1 MAEPDPVD
9 AADPRPAGLRIVVT
23 LVAAALPVLGGVW
36 VMDVPARLGLVVFT
50 EQMLAIMLG
59 LAIALVFLNVA
70 ADRGKRDRLP
80 WYDAIAAAVG
90 LATLSHV
97 ANDYPRLM
105 VEVSSRST
113 ETLIIGAVVVVL
125 VLEGLRRT
133 TGYTL
138 LTIVILFVFYA
149 LVADRIPGA
158 LQGQGIEPD
167 KLLIYLALDTNAALS
182 IPMSVGSTVVL
193 MFILMGQLLFATGGG
208 QCFTDIAMALMG
220 RRRGGA
226 AKVAVV
232 ASAMFGSISGT
243 AVSNVA
249 STGIVTIPLM
259 QRSGYRAAQA
269 GAIEAVASTGGQI
282 MPPIMGAAAFLMAEL
297 IEISYTDVLVA
308 AVVPALLY
316 YLAVFVQVDLIAAR
330 EKIAVV
336 DRDFPSIWEVLRGGW
351 HFLLPFAVLL
361 YALFEL
367 LVEPEVAALYA
378 AAAIVIAGPLLGYRG
393 RRPPLKDIVAALP
406 RTGLVMIE
414 LFMILGAAGF
424 VIGILN
430 VTGLSFALTL
440 LLVQL
445 GGDSLIVL
453 LVISAGVCIL
463 LGMGMPTLGVYILLA
478 TLVAPAIV
486 EAGVPDLSAHMFI
499 FYFGM
504 MSMITPPVA
513 LAAFAAA
520 TIARSDP
527 MDTGWLA
534 MKLGWVAYVVPFLFV
549 ASPPMLMIGDSVSV
563 VVSFVEATI
572 GVFYVTVALVGY
584 FARPLGAAIRIVAAL
599 AGLALFAATAMP
611 WIVSLGVGAA
621 GAALGAL
628 VLAFSARAGR
638 R

>member
-9 AADPRPAGLRIVVT
+9 ATDPRPAGLRIVVT
-23 LVAAALPVLGGVW
+23 LLAAALPVLGGVW
-36 VMDVPARLGLVVFT
+36 VMDVPARLGFVVFT

-59 LAIALVFLNVA
+59 LAITLVFLNVP
-70 ADRGKRDRLP
+70 ADRGKRHRLP

-97 ANDYPRLM
+97 ANGYPRLM

-113 ETLIIGAVVVVL
+113 ETLIIGTVVVIL

-138 LTIVILFVFYA
+138 LTIVLLFVFYA
-149 LVADRIPGA
+149 LVADLVPGA
-158 LQGQGIEPD
+158 LQGQRIEAD

-182 IPMSVGSTVVL
+182 IPMNVGSTVVL

-208 QCFTDIAMALMG
+208 HCFTDIAMALMG

-226 AKVAVV
+226 AKIAIM
-232 ASAMFGSISGT
+232 ASALFGSISGT

-249 STGIVTIPLM
+249 STGIITIPLM

-297 IEISYTDVLVA
+297 IEISYTEVIVA
-308 AVVPALLY
+308 ALVPALLY

-330 EKIAVV
+330 QKIAVV
-336 DRDFPSIWEVLRGGW
+336 DRDLPRIREVLRGGW
-351 HFLLPFAVLL
+351 HFLLPFGVLL

-378 AAAIVIAGPLLGYRG
+378 SAVIVVTGPLLGYRG
-393 RRPPLKDIVAALP
+393 RRPALKDVVAALP
-406 RTGLVMIE
+406 KTGLVMIE

-445 GGDSLIVL
+445 GGDSLILL

-504 MSMITPPVA
+504 MSMITPPIA
-513 LAAFAAA
+513 LAAFAAS

-527 MDTGWLA
+527 MSTGWLA
-534 MKLGWVAYVVPFLFV
+534 MKLGWVAYIVPFLFV
-549 ASPPMLMIGDSVSV
+549 VSPPMLMIGDTASIV
-563 VVSFVEATI
+563 VTFIEATI
-572 GVFYVTVALVGY
+572 GVFYVTVAVVGY
-584 FARPLGAAIRIVAAL
+584 FACTLGRAARILAAL
-599 AGLALFAATAMP
+599 AGCALFVATALP
-611 WIVSLGVGAA
+611 WAIGIIVGAA

-628 VLAFSARAGR
+628 VLALSARAAR